1 MNVTVSKDQSGA
13 TQFTP
18 STITVPSST
27 STVSVTMVPPSGA
40 SWTILSVRSYPEET
54 WTNNTAVL
62 GVNDWDISI
71 EASESSQSGS
81 SNLRIIVG
89 VKED

>member
-1 MNVTVSKDQSGA
+1 MNVTVSKDASGA
-13 TQFTP
+13 TQFSP
-18 STITVPSST
+18 STITVPTST

-40 SWTILSVRSYPEET
+40 SWTIDSVRSYPEAT
-54 WTNNTAVL
+54 WTSNTAVL
-62 GVNDWDISI
+62 GVNDWDITI

-81 SNLRIIVG
+81 SSLRVTVG